1 MSSFE
6 MVEVVK
12 NFLNQNFPEASAK
25 IESDQ
30 KQVARQLS
38 SQKGHEDNESAYING
53 KEATVPISH
62 QRKASKCNT
71 PRKAKKSKLM
81 KNQATSVTKR
91 RKISNGEQLKNK
103 MRLKQAT
110 TDLAFSAN
118 LLVRE
123 NS

>member
-38 SQKGHEDNESAYING
+38 SQKGFEDNEAAYINSR
-53 KEATVPISH
+53 EASVPASY

-71 PRKAKKSKLM
+71 PRKAKKSQLI
-81 KNQATSVTKR
+81 KNKASSVTKR
-91 RKISNGEQLKNK
+91 RKFSNGEQLKNK

-110 TDLAFSAN
+110 SDLAFSAS

>member
-38 SQKGHEDNESAYING
+38 FQKGLEDNESAYING
-53 KEATVPISH
+53 KEATVSANH
-62 QRKASKCNT
+62 QRKASKYNT
-71 PRKAKKSKLM
+71 LRKAKKSQLM
-81 KNQATSVTKR
+81 KNKATSVTKR

-103 MRLKQAT
+103 MRLK
-110 TDLAFSAN
+110 
-118 LLVRE
+118 
-123 NS
+123 